1 MNIQIST
8 LTVRCRKGVYSNY
21 FSEKIT
27 YFYGKMGAGKS
38 TILHLIDFC
47 LGNELIETPALQ
59 QEFLGADLTLYINGK
74 QVGVSRDKG
83 SNQVNVSWIVNA
95 DEAFSVVAPTKPA
108 NDSSTLIPGT
118 KVQSLS
124 DLIFFLADLEPPKVR
139 KSKLKED
146 TELIRLSFRDLMWYC
161 YLDQDEIDSSFFYLG
176 RDEHDFKR
184 LKSRDVMRL
193 ILGFHQEQVALL
205 ESKLYETRQRR
216 HTLLETAIQIERF
229 LSENNIANTLEIELE
244 LVAISEEI
252 HNKKTEVKNLKETYT
267 SDNGHIL
274 DKYKLQARD
283 YMRSIDEFTNII
295 KDLQYQVNRR
305 QKLQNEYNVASVK
318 VSRSNISRQLLNGIN
333 FCSCPQCGQD
343 LEERVGLENACP
355 LCLQSVNENANI
367 DEVEIL
373 KADLRVRQSELNES
387 LQRLERQLTAVEREK
402 GVLTESKF
410 KLDQRIL
417 ELEKEYD
424 SAFLAKARELERNI
438 GEYEGRKSEL
448 KNLLPL
454 PRKVEQVRLEVQ
466 ILESEET
473 KLKIQLLEAR
483 RNAEMDASNLEELK
497 KLFVENLSIVGF
509 PGIAPNDFIEINTTD
524 FIPRLT
530 RYGNNELFTTEF
542 ANLGSGG
549 KKTIFK
555 CCYVLAIHRLAAR
568 KGIEIPSFLMIDT
581 PMKNISERE
590 NIDIF
595 AGFYNLIYKLYSGE
609 LSGKQLIIVDKEFYS
624 PINTEYSSQFDDE
637 KSLFVKHMT
646 PDDPLNPPLIQ
657 YYRGH

>member
-1 MNIQIST
+1 MNIQISN

-59 QEFLGADLTLYINGK
+59 QEFLGADLMLNINGK
-74 QVGVSRDKG
+74 QVGISRDKG
-83 SNQVNVSWIVNA
+83 SNQVNVSWIVSSE
-95 DEAFSVVAPTKPA
+95 EAFSVVAPTKPS
-108 NDSSTLIPGT
+108 NDSSTLVPGT

-216 HTLLETAIQIERF
+216 HTLLETALQIEKF

-244 LVAISEEI
+244 LIAVSEEI
-252 HNKKTEVKNLKETYT
+252 LNKKLEIKNIKETYIPN
-267 SDNGHIL
+267 NGHIL

-295 KDLQYQVNRR
+295 KDLQYQISRR
-305 QKLQNEYNVASVK
+305 RKLQNEYNVASVK

-333 FCSCPQCGQD
+333 FCNCPQCGQT
-343 LEERVGLENACP
+343 LEEREELEDACP
-355 LCLQSVNENANI
+355 LCLQSVNDNTNI

-373 KADLRVRQSELNES
+373 KADLRARQMELNES
-387 LQRLERQLTAVEREK
+387 LQRLERQLSAVAREK
-402 GVLTESKF
+402 VALTESKS
-410 KLDQRIL
+410 KLDHRIL

-454 PRKVEQVRLEVQ
+454 PQKVEQVRLEVE
-466 ILESEET
+466 ILASEET

-568 KGIEIPSFLMIDT
+568 KGIDIPSFLMIDT

-590 NIDIF
+590 NRDIF

-609 LSGKQLIIVDKEFYS
+609 LSSKQLIIVDKEFYS
-624 PINTEYSSQFDDE
+624 PTNTEYSSQFDDE
-637 KSLFVKHMT
+637 NSLFVKHMT
-646 PDDPLNPPLIQ
+646 PDDPLNPPLIE